1 MLKSFLNNIIKEDG
15 FLLETSDKKTY
26 TIGNPVKEKP
36 VKLKLHN
43 KSIEYK
49 LALFSDYYFGK
60 GFVDG
65 EITIEQGDLSE
76 ILDIALKNI
85 GRKDISEFSKI
96 VNKIRGTWRYLTNFN
111 TRRSSRA
118 AVEHH
123 YEIGSVD
130 FYKTFIDNKHF
141 QYSTGYHPR
150 KDMTLEDSQEAMI
163 NHMIKK
169 LDIKDNDKILD
180 CGSGFGGLACAIA
193 EKTGARVDGITL
205 SKVQLDFSQKLA
217 REKKLDNLCQFR
229 IEDYRDTEETYT
241 KVVSKGM
248 LEHVTRKRYHGYF
261 RQIYKMLEPKG
272 KALIHTIG
280 SIDKPRDP
288 QAWITTFIF
297 PSGYTPS
304 ASELM
309 PAIESAS
316 LVLQDWEV
324 LSGIHYSST
333 IRNWKIRF
341 IKNKEKILKMYDE
354 TFYRLWLFYL
364 SSCESAFRWTDMCN
378 FQILL
383 NKDSNTSERTRDYM
397 YTPKKVCY

>member
-1 MLKSFLNNIIKEDG
+1 MLKSFLNKIIKEDG

-96 VNKIRGTWRYLTNFN
+96 INKIRGTWRYLTSFN

-229 IEDYRDTEETYT
+229 IEDYRDIKKKYT
-241 KVVSKGM
+241 RVLSKGM
-248 LEHVTRKRYHGYF
+248 AEHLSRKRYTTYF
-261 RQIYKMLEPKG
+261 RKIYEILEPKG
-272 KALIHTIG
+272 KALIHSIG

-297 PSGYTPS
+297 PGGYTPS
-304 ASELM
+304 FSELI
-309 PAIESAS
+309 PAIESS
-316 LVLQDWEV
+316 KLVLGDLEI
-324 LSGIHYSST
+324 LSGIHYAST
-333 IRNWKIRF
+333 LKEWKNRF
-341 IKNKEKILKMYDE
+341 IKNKEKILKDYNE
-354 TFYRLWLFYL
+354 RFYKLWLFYL
-364 SSCESAFRWTDMCN
+364 ASCESAFRWTDLCN

-383 NKDSNTSERTRDYM
+383 NKDINISPRTRDYI
-397 YTPKKVCY
+397 YN